1 MNKKSKRNIILII
14 IAVFVIATGL
24 ISLAMYNITK
34 SSGKKNSKNTAA
46 TMSDADSITTEAGA
60 TEAAKDSTE
69 DSRTTEQA
77 TTTEEVKDSKATT
90 EAVASGGS
98 KKDESSSNSKPSSN
112 STGNSGSGSNGSNSS
127 SGGNSNS
134 GNQKPNNSSSG
145 LSNNSNN
152 SSSSSGSG
160 SGSTNPSNG
169 NSSNSNSSNS
179 GNNSSSSSGSG
190 NSNSQSSCSH
200 NWVQV
205 FIHHDQVKHT
215 EYYTT
220 TEIERW
226 CDFCNGCGLNLTDT
240 YGTSEC
246 GEARAHLEGCNAS
259 YSGKPIYKEK
269 QVPYDVIDQEAYDE
283 PAGYKC
289 SICGATK

>member
-46 TMSDADSITTEAGA
+46 TMSDADSITTEVGT

-134 GNQKPNNSSSG
+134 GNQKPNNSPSGSS
-145 LSNNSNN
+145 SNGSGNSSNN
-152 SSSSSGSG
+152 SSPSG
-160 SGSTNPSNG
+160 SGSTNSSNG
-169 NSSNSNSSNS
+169 SSSSSNNSNS
-179 GNNSSSSSGSG
+179 GN
-190 NSNSQSSCSH
+190 NSQSSCSH

-240 YGTSEC
+240 YGGIN
-246 GEARAHLEGCNAS
+246 GEASAHLEGCNAS

>member
-1 MNKKSKRNIILII
+1 MNEKSKRNIILII
-14 IAVFVIATGL
+14 IAVFVVATGL
-24 ISLAMYNITK
+24 VSLAMYNITK
-34 SSGKKNSKNTAA
+34 SSGKKNSKNTTA
-46 TMSDADSITTEAGA
+46 TMSDAGSITTEAGA

-127 SGGNSNS
+127 SGGNNNS

-152 SSSSSGSG
+152 SSSSSG

-190 NSNSQSSCSH
+190 NNNSQPSCSH
-200 NWVQV
+200 NWVQT

-220 TEIERW
+220 TEIAGYHS
-226 CDFCNGCGLNLTDT
+226 FCRGCNLDLTEAF
-240 YGTSEC
+240 GTPEC
-246 GEARAHLEGCNAS
+246 GEARAHLEECNAS
-259 YSGKPIYKEK
+259 YEGRPIYQEK